1 MKRYAR
7 PSWNKTFPEGIPSK
21 FLYPSSP
28 VEPYPIPVPCRC
40 HTPPVP
46 CELSHQELCH
56 GSPPSQTEAI
66 PQSPSSAKSTFLPT
80 VGNPPGYHLLL
91 AVQEKPQIPVGSSPI
106 SFSDHALYRGT
117 AIRHIPG
124 EPSFVLTQPGVYQIS
139 YSATLSNAD
148 GVFQKPPTWACI
160 SPGNGSREVSWNKPS
175 STQSKRYVSAPP
187 WRSLSPTPPPTYGYT
202 TGEPGSP
209 TTNARCLLIKS
220 VNNFF

>member
-46 CELSHQELCH
+46 CELSHQELSH

-148 GVFQKPPTWACI
+148 GVFPKAANVGLYLSGERVPGSFLEQTFLHAEQTVCI
-160 SPGNGSREVSWNKPS
+160 SASLAVSVTDAPAHLWLHNG
-175 STQSKRYVSAPP
+175 
-187 WRSLSPTPPPTYGYT
+187 G
-202 TGEPGSP
+202 TGISYNQCALFAYKVCE
-209 TTNARCLLIKS
+209 
-220 VNNFF
+220 